1 MVFTTSYRQFRKK
14 EIMEKEWN
22 PNDYQGRSQ
31 KQVENNNKVFGMMV
45 ILVGFTIIGIL
56 VYKFINLLF

>member
-1 MVFTTSYRQFRKK
+1 
-14 EIMEKEWN
+14 MEKEWD

-45 ILVGFTIIGIL
+45 ILVGVTIIGIL

>member
-1 MVFTTSYRQFRKK
+1 
-14 EIMEKEWN
+14 MEKEWD